1 LIFFYVEIIASL
13 VYYFSRNRLL
23 ESANEGGHIV
33 GITVREALRIGGLSR
48 CRLAAGEKGL
58 DRSIDSITVMEV
70 PDVIRWLKGGVLLLT
85 SLYPIKDDEQAIGQL
100 VQQLKEAGCAAL
112 AVKTAQYVQ
121 EIPPTILNEG
131 DRLGLPVIEIDNEVA
146 YLDIMTPLMER
157 ILNRRTLGKEQL
169 DSFFQWMTE
178 LAMCGQGTAAI
189 VDAME
194 QMTHNPI
201 TVNSELPEMVR
212 NREYTVD
219 ALQHGQKRELKAA
232 NRPLRMERRLNQA
245 LTSCLVAPIV
255 LNDELLGDITCWQLH
270 REFIEEDVLVL
281 ERSMVLLALEFVKA
295 LTKADVEQTYKDPF
309 IHDILLGRTS
319 DTTTAVGQALRYG
332 WDVTGNHQVM
342 SAAVHVNGREYDTYG
357 DLSVKRRLLQCV
369 NFFFDDLGLKVMA
382 TMLNGELVLICPQP
396 LGDER
401 KLTQL
406 GAALRQRLH
415 SELDGSEI
423 TVGIGRRHR
432 GIEGIHS
439 SYMESRKALQLGK
452 PIEKDGCVPYE
463 ELGVYRILGSLDDK
477 YDTELKSL
485 YADTV
490 GRLAAYDELHDA
502 SLVATL
508 EGYFANNGSVSD
520 TADQL
525 YVHVNTVKYR
535 LQKIEQLTD
544 CGVHDAEQ
552 RLLLHIGL
560 KIHRLLKVNKLL

>member
-1 LIFFYVEIIASL
+1 M
-13 VYYFSRNRLL
+13 
-23 ESANEGGHIV
+23 

-112 AVKTAQYVQ
+112 AIKTAQYVQ

-178 LAMCGQGTAAI
+178 LAMRGQGTAAI

-423 TVGIGRRHR
+423 TVGIGRLHR

-508 EGYFANNGSVSD
+508 ESYFANNGSVSD

>member
-1 LIFFYVEIIASL
+1 M
-13 VYYFSRNRLL
+13 
-23 ESANEGGHIV
+23 

-112 AVKTAQYVQ
+112 AVKTAQYVR
-121 EIPPTILNEG
+121 EIPPMILNEG

-157 ILNRRTLGKEQL
+157 ILSRRTLGKEQL

-178 LAMCGQGTAAI
+178 LAMRGQGTAAI

-201 TVNSELPEMVR
+201 TVNSELPELVR

-309 IHDILLGRTS
+309 LHDILLGRTS
-319 DTTTAVGQALRYG
+319 DTTAAVGQALRYG

-342 SAAVHVNGREYDTYG
+342 SAAIHVNGREYDTYG
-357 DLSVKRRLLQCV
+357 DLSVKRRLLQRV
-369 NFFFDDLGLKVMA
+369 NFFFDDFGLKVMA
-382 TMLNGELVLICPQP
+382 TMLKGELVLICPQS

-401 KLTQL
+401 KLPQL
-406 GAALRQRLH
+406 GAALRQRLL

-432 GIEGIHS
+432 GVEGIHS

-452 PIEKDGCVPYE
+452 PLEKDGCIPYE
-463 ELGVYRILGSLDDK
+463 ELGVYRILGSLEDK

-508 EGYFANNGSVSD
+508 ESYFANNGSVSV
-520 TADQL
+520 TADRL
-525 YVHVNTVKYR
+525 YVHGNTVKYR

-552 RLLLHIGL
+552 RLLLHMGL